1 MIILIICS
9 TALGFQLSDNIRK
22 KIKICEELLNV
33 CDDILIDLNFKVTP
47 VLTLFENCIKN
58 KRYDTLNFLSVEDI
72 QSLSEIKSPLSKTE
86 NKELAYFLYSLGKTD
101 LKSQINLINSFKEY
115 IAQVKLKY
123 IEEYKKNSK
132 LYITFSLFGSIVFSL
147 ILL

>member
-58 KRYDTLNFLSVEDI
+58 KRYDTLYFLSVEDI
-72 QSLSEIKSPLSKTE
+72 QNLSEIKSPLSKTE